1 MEHSNT
7 KEFVI
12 EDNDFLIRNGVLT
25 KKEWQEIIAGT
36 LSLLRKE
43 IVNIQDTD
51 IFTQSDGDY
60 LKYIAYNRTSGL
72 RIADPISAIT
82 PTFMGDY
89 LKIEYLS
96 KLKREKVLNINSPC
110 ISIITVHDKTNGK
123 LIGGCHVKVTQD
135 RKTLGEVYIDLITEQ
150 ISGDII
156 LNLGDIKDDI
166 LLEYTKL
173 KYTTLKDKNSKETS
187 VVLSSIGVK
196 YNGSLNN
203 QIRDTVYEYN
213 EAISNKLKQL
223 LSETER
229 NYADYFIANDPLN
242 IMLDDMADGLG
253 ISTMVIAGKDTTN
266 M

>member
-51 IFTQSDGDY
+51 IFMQSDSDS
-60 LKYIAYNRTSGL
+60 LKYVALKGAEYPRVIGAVGG
-72 RIADPISAIT
+72 IT

-110 ISIITVHDKTNGK
+110 INITTVHDKASGK
-123 LIGGCHVKVTQD
+123 LIGGCHVKVTQN
-135 RKTLGEVYIDLITEQ
+135 RKTIGEIYIDLTTEQ

-156 LNLGDIKDDI
+156 LKLGDIKDDI
-166 LLEYTKL
+166 LLEYTSL
-173 KYTTLKDKNSKETS
+173 KSKNTETS
-187 VVLSSIGVK
+187 SIILSSIGVK

-203 QIRDTVYEYN
+203 QIRDTVYNYSTV
-213 EAISNKLKQL
+213 IVSKLNKL

-242 IMLDDMADGLG
+242 VMLDDMAND
-253 ISTMVIAGKDTTN
+253 D
-266 M
+266 

>member
-25 KKEWQEIIAGT
+25 KKEWCEIIAGT
-36 LSLLRKE
+36 LSLLKKE
-43 IVNIQDTD
+43 IVNIRDTD
-51 IFTQSDGDY
+51 IFMQSDSDS
-60 LKYIAYNRTSGL
+60 LKYVALKGAEYPRVIGAVGG
-72 RIADPISAIT
+72 IT

-96 KLKREKVLNINSPC
+96 KLKREKVLNINSPY
-110 ISIITVHDKTNGK
+110 INITTVHDKTNGK

-135 RKTLGEVYIDLITEQ
+135 RKTLGEIYIDLTTEQ

-156 LNLGDIKDDI
+156 LKLGDIKDDI
-166 LLEYTKL
+166 LLEYTPL
-173 KYTTLKDKNSKETS
+173 KSKNTETS
-187 VVLSSIGVK
+187 SIILSSIGVK

-203 QIRDTVYEYN
+203 QIRDTVYNYSTV
-213 EAISNKLKQL
+213 IVSKLNKL

-242 IMLDDMADGLG
+242 VMLDNMAND
-253 ISTMVIAGKDTTN
+253 DEE
-266 M
+266 

>member
-1 MEHSNT
+1 MEFS
-7 KEFVI
+7 KAKKFEI

-25 KKEWQEIIAGT
+25 KKEWCEIIAGT

-43 IVNIQDTD
+43 IVNIRDTD
-51 IFTQSDGDY
+51 IFTQSDDDY
-60 LKYIAYNRTSGL
+60 LKYIAYNRTPSL
-72 RIADPISAIT
+72 RIVDPIGAIT

-96 KLKREKVLNINSPC
+96 KLKRESRLNINSPS
-110 ISIITVHDKTNGK
+110 ISITIVHDKTNGK
-123 LIGGCHVKVTQD
+123 LLGGCHVKV
-135 RKTLGEVYIDLITEQ
+135 REHGKTIGEVYIDLTTEQ

-156 LNLGDIKDDI
+156 LKLGDIKDDI
-166 LLEYTKL
+166 LLEYTSL
-173 KYTTLKDKNSKETS
+173 KSKNTETS
-187 VVLSSIGVK
+187 SIILSSIGVK
-196 YNGSLNN
+196 YNGGLNN

-242 IMLDDMADGLG
+242 IMLDDMVNGLG
-253 ISTMVIAGKDTTN
+253 LSTMVIVDEDTTN
-266 M
+266 K

>member
-43 IVNIQDTD
+43 IVNIRDTD
-51 IFTQSDGDY
+51 IFTQSDDDY
-60 LKYIAYNRTSGL
+60 LKYIAYNSTPSLHIANPIGIIIPTS
-72 RIADPISAIT
+72 I
-82 PTFMGDY
+82 GDY

-96 KLKREKVLNINSPC
+96 KLKRESGLNINSPS
-110 ISIITVHDKTNGK
+110 ISITTVHDKTNGK
-123 LIGGCHVKVTQD
+123 LIGGCHVRVKEYG
-135 RKTLGEVYIDLITEQ
+135 KTIGEVYIDLTTEQ

-156 LNLGDIKDDI
+156 LKLGDIKDDI
-166 LLEYTKL
+166 LLEYTSL
-173 KYTTLKDKNSKETS
+173 KSKDTGTS
-187 VVLSSIGVK
+187 SIVLSSIGVK
-196 YNGSLNN
+196 YNSNLNN
-203 QIRDTVYEYN
+203 QIRDTVYNYS
-213 EAISNKLKQL
+213 AVIVNKLNKL

>member
-25 KKEWQEIIAGT
+25 KKEWCEIIAGT

-43 IVNIQDTD
+43 IVNIRDTD
-51 IFTQSDGDY
+51 IFTQSDDDY
-60 LKYIAYNRTSGL
+60 LKYIAYNSTPSL

-96 KLKREKVLNINSPC
+96 KLKRESRLNINSPC
-110 ISIITVHDKTNGK
+110 IIITTVHDKTNGK

-135 RKTLGEVYIDLITEQ
+135 RKTIGEVYIDLITEQ

-156 LNLGDIKDDI
+156 LKLGDIKDDI
-166 LLEYTKL
+166 LLEYT
-173 KYTTLKDKNSKETS
+173 TLKDKDSKETS
-187 VVLSSIGVK
+187 VILSSIGVK
-196 YNGSLNN
+196 YNGGLNN
-203 QIRDTVYEYN
+203 QIRDVVYEYN
-213 EAISNKLKQL
+213 EAITNKLKQL

-229 NYADYFIANDPLN
+229 KYADYFIANDSLN
-242 IMLDDMADGLG
+242 IMLDDMVNGLG
-253 ISTMVIAGKDTTN
+253 ISTIVVAGEDTTN
-266 M
+266 K

>member
-36 LSLLRKE
+36 LSLLKKE
-43 IVNIQDTD
+43 IVNIHSTD
-51 IFTQSDGDY
+51 IFTQSDDDY
-60 LKYIAYNRTSGL
+60 LKYIAYNSTPSL
-72 RIADPISAIT
+72 RIVDPISAIT

-96 KLKREKVLNINSPC
+96 KLKREKVLNINSPS
-110 ISIITVHDKTNGK
+110 ISITIAHDKTNGK
-123 LIGGCHVKVTQD
+123 LLGGCHVKV
-135 RKTLGEVYIDLITEQ
+135 REHGKTIGEVYIDLTTEQ

-156 LNLGDIKDDI
+156 LKLGDIKDDI
-166 LLEYTKL
+166 LLEYTSL
-173 KYTTLKDKNSKETS
+173 KSKNTETS
-187 VVLSSIGVK
+187 SIILSSIGVK
-196 YNGSLNN
+196 YNSSLNN
-203 QIRDTVYEYN
+203 QIRDTVYNYSTV
-213 EAISNKLKQL
+213 IVNKLKQL

-242 IMLDDMADGLG
+242 IMLDDMVDGLG
-253 ISTMVIAGKDTTN
+253 LSTTVIAGKDTMN
-266 M
+266 K

>member
-43 IVNIQDTD
+43 IVNIRDTD
-51 IFTQSDGDY
+51 IFTQSDDDY
-60 LKYIAYNRTSGL
+60 LKYIAYNSTPSL
-72 RIADPISAIT
+72 RIADPVGAIT

-96 KLKREKVLNINSPC
+96 KLKRKSGLNINSPC
-110 ISIITVHDKTNGK
+110 IIITTVHDKTNGK
-123 LIGGCHVKVTQD
+123 LIGGCHVKVKEYG
-135 RKTLGEVYIDLITEQ
+135 KTIGEVYIDLITEQ

-156 LNLGDIKDDI
+156 LKLGDIKDDI
-166 LLEYTKL
+166 LLEHTPL
-173 KYTTLKDKNSKETS
+173 KSKNTETS
-187 VVLSSIGVK
+187 SIVLSSIGVK
-196 YNGSLNN
+196 YNSSLNN
-203 QIRDTVYEYN
+203 QIRDTVYNYSTV
-213 EAISNKLKQL
+213 IVNKLNKL

-242 IMLDDMADGLG
+242 VMLNDMVNGLG
-253 ISTMVIAGKDTTN
+253 MSTTVIADEDTTN

>member
-1 MEHSNT
+1 MEHSNI

-36 LSLLRKE
+36 LSLLKKE

-51 IFTQSDGDY
+51 IFMQSDSDS
-60 LKYIAYNRTSGL
+60 LKYVALKGAEYPRVIGAVGG
-72 RIADPISAIT
+72 IT

-110 ISIITVHDKTNGK
+110 INITTVHDKTNGK
-123 LIGGCHVKVTQD
+123 LIGGCHVKVTQN
-135 RKTLGEVYIDLITEQ
+135 RKTIGEIYIDLTTEQ

-156 LNLGDIKDDI
+156 LKLGDIKDDI
-166 LLEYTKL
+166 LLEYTPL
-173 KYTTLKDKNSKETS
+173 KSKNTETS
-187 VVLSSIGVK
+187 SIILSSIGVK

-203 QIRDTVYEYN
+203 QIRDTVYNYSTV
-213 EAISNKLKQL
+213 IVSKLNKL

-242 IMLDDMADGLG
+242 VMLDNMAND
-253 ISTMVIAGKDTTN
+253 DEE
-266 M
+266 

>member
-1 MEHSNT
+1 MENFNT

-25 KKEWQEIIAGT
+25 KKEWHEIIAGT
-36 LSLLRKE
+36 LSLLKKE
-43 IVNIQDTD
+43 IINIQDTD
-51 IFTQSDGDY
+51 IFTQSDNDY
-60 LKYIAYNRTSGL
+60 LKYIAYNSTPSL

-110 ISIITVHDKTNGK
+110 ISITTVHDKTNGK
-123 LIGGCHVKVTQD
+123 LVSGCHVKVTHD
-135 RKTLGEVYIDLITEQ
+135 RKTIGEIYIDLTTEQ

-156 LNLGDIKDDI
+156 LKLGDIKDDI
-166 LLEYTKL
+166 LLEYTLL
-173 KYTTLKDKNSKETS
+173 KSKNTETS
-187 VVLSSIGVK
+187 ETTSIILSSIGVK
-196 YNGSLNN
+196 YNGNPNN
-203 QIRDTVYEYN
+203 QIRDTVYNYSTV
-213 EAISNKLKQL
+213 IVNKLNKL

-242 IMLDDMADGLG
+242 IMLDDMVDGLG
-253 ISTMVIAGKDTTN
+253 LSTTVIAGKDTTN

>member
-36 LSLLRKE
+36 LSLLKKE
-43 IVNIQDTD
+43 IVNIRDTD
-51 IFTQSDGDY
+51 IFTQSDDDY
-60 LKYIAYNRTSGL
+60 LKYIVYNSTPGTYIS
-72 RIADPISAIT
+72 DPISAIT

-110 ISIITVHDKTNGK
+110 IIITTVHDKTNGK
-123 LIGGCHVKVTQD
+123 LIGGCHVKVKEYG
-135 RKTLGEVYIDLITEQ
+135 KTIGEVYIDLITEQ

-156 LNLGDIKDDI
+156 LKLGDIKDDI
-166 LLEYTKL
+166 LLEHTSL
-173 KYTTLKDKNSKETS
+173 KSKNTETS
-187 VVLSSIGVK
+187 SIILSSIGVK
-196 YNGSLNN
+196 YNSSLNN
-203 QIRDTVYEYN
+203 QIRDTVYDYCA
-213 EAISNKLKQL
+213 AITNKLNKL

-229 NYADYFIANDPLN
+229 NYGDYFIANDPLN
-242 IMLDDMADGLG
+242 VMLDDMVNGLG
-253 ISTMVIAGKDTTN
+253 MSTTVIAGKDTTN